1 MAKMKSN
8 KLITNFPVP
17 LSDVENQNLS
27 LTLSG
32 VVTRNGLWRP
42 SVTAGGDIS
51 WEYDDSNSR
60 VPPTSQNIK
69 GPEGKAP
76 FLKVNPENSHLLW
89 SRDGL
94 SHWQDTEQTTSGAVG
109 PQGPQGI
116 QGIQGPAG
124 PEGDP
129 GHDGVSPSVSTS
141 VINPDTSHPKGG
153 TEVTIIDSDG
163 QHKFEIWN
171 GADGAGATVAL
182 LAGSGIWVHADG
194 TNYTISVSADY
205 ALRSELPD
213 VSQYATQTWV
223 EQQGYLK
230 DSALSDYATKSYAN
244 DASANA
250 LSQAKSWVET
260 QHYLTSVPESYATKT
275 YANDTSANVKSWVES
290 EKYLKAVAQN
300 LSLSGDGTTEHPLGI
315 DEAGMAA
322 NNLYGWNYSTHTWS
336 AIPSSVTQVE
346 HDNTLSGNGTSSS
359 KLGIDGAMVTRWN
372 AASALSA
379 TKLDKTVWDET
390 SGSFL
395 QAVETNNS
403 VSGDGSTNR
412 PIGLNGEV
420 LSQLSKIDYKS
431 SVTSGAGN
439 VFTVNDGTN
448 SNPAKNFTFSAVN
461 YKSGQTAG
469 YVPQQLFVVASD
481 NEIISLVNGGAAD
494 GKGCLFFRVQ

>member
-17 LSDVENQNLS
+17 LTEVENQNLS

-32 VVTRNGLWRP
+32 VVTGKGIWRP
-42 SVTAGGDIS
+42 AVTAGGDIS
-51 WEYDDSNSR
+51 WTYDEENSR
-60 VPPTSQNIK
+60 DVPATMNIR
-69 GPEGKAP
+69 GPIGRTP
-76 FLKVNPENSHLLW
+76 FLDVNPENSHLRW
-89 SRDGL
+89 RRDPL
-94 SHWQDTEQTTSGAVG
+94 SHWEDTGQTTSGSVGPQG

-124 PEGDP
+124 PEGESGP
-129 GHDGVSPSVSTS
+129 AGISPSVSTS

-153 TEVTIIDSDG
+153 TEVTITDSAG
-163 QHKFEIWN
+163 QHRFEIWN
-171 GADGAGATVAL
+171 GADGAGATITI
-182 LAGSGIWVHADG
+182 LAGSGIGIQADG
-194 TNYTISVSADY
+194 TNYTITVSADY

-213 VSQYATQTWV
+213 LSQYATETWV
-223 EQQGYLK
+223 GQQGYLK
-230 DSALSDYATKSYAN
+230 ASDLTDYATKAYAN
-244 DASANA
+244 DSSANA
-250 LSQAKSWVET
+250 LSQAKSWVES
-260 QHYLTSVPESYATKT
+260 QQYLTSVPDSYATKT

-290 EKYLKAVAQN
+290 EKYLKAVSQN
-300 LSLSGDGTTEHPLGI
+300 LSLSGDGTTEHPLGL

-336 AIPSSVTQVE
+336 AIPP
-346 HDNTLSGNGTSSS
+346 
-359 KLGIDGAMVTRWN
+359 A
-372 AASALSA
+372 
-379 TKLDKTVWDET
+379 
-390 SGSFL
+390 L

-412 PIGLNGEV
+412 PVGLNGEV
-420 LSQLSKIDYKS
+420 LGQLSKIDYKS